1 MTHLQ
6 RAAAG
11 FALAIGS
18 LLASGCTTTLVVM
31 HVYDKITEGDP
42 TPCHKLNSVDRAL
55 QERCSPYQVGSLLTK
70 DVTSSGLP
78 TCPLAVAARNPVF
91 WPVLPELI
99 AKGASPEAC
108 RESPWVALAQADE
121 CPDFSRATRAEL
133 QSLRWLAEADANAIQ
148 HDVVRVLSCP
158 RARAAGLDNI
168 LDQWAAQGQLQRGQL
183 AFGPLGALHPSHLNS
198 ALAHSLEA
206 QGHTAADSLGSY
218 GGKLAPGFE
227 EALRGG
233 DFAALDWWLAR
244 VPELANRVPPTRG
257 GQLPWLPLAR
267 ALTPSFIPDAEQ
279 QRQTVVYLLAH
290 GANPWRPL
298 PHEPSQTVMS
308 FARQLKS
315 PLVATLDAPPA
326 ALPTRVATTRAA
338 ATAAA
343 ATPALMSTATR
354 LH

>member
-11 FALAIGS
+11 LSLAMGS

-31 HVYDKITEGDP
+31 HVYDRLTEGDP

-55 QERCSPYQVGSLLTK
+55 QERCSPYQAGSLLTK

-78 TCPLAVAARNPVF
+78 VCPLALAARNPVF

-99 AKGASPEAC
+99 AKGATPEAC
-108 RESPWVALAQADE
+108 SEAPWVALAQAND
-121 CPDFSRATRAEL
+121 CPDFGRASRAEL

-148 HDVVRVLSCP
+148 HDVVRTLSCP
-158 RARAAGLDNI
+158 RARAVGLDSV
-168 LDQWAAQGQLQRGQL
+168 LDQWAAQGELQPGQVS
-183 AFGPLGALHPSHLNS
+183 FGPLGALHPSHVNS
-198 ALAHSLEA
+198 PLARTLEA
-206 QGHTAADSLGSY
+206 QGHTAAAALGSY
-218 GGKLAPGFE
+218 AGKLAPGFE
-227 EALRGG
+227 EALRSG

-244 VPELANRVPPTRG
+244 VPDLANRAPPMRG
-257 GQLPWLPLAR
+257 DQLPWVPLAR
-267 ALTPSFIPDAEQ
+267 VLTSSFIPDAEQ

-290 GANPWRPL
+290 GANPRRPL
-298 PHEPSQTVMS
+298 PHDPSQTVMS

-315 PLVATLDAPPA
+315 PLVATLDAP
-326 ALPTRVATTRAA
+326 ALPARPATPTADA

-343 ATPALMSTATR
+343 AAAAIVSTGMR
-354 LH
+354 VR